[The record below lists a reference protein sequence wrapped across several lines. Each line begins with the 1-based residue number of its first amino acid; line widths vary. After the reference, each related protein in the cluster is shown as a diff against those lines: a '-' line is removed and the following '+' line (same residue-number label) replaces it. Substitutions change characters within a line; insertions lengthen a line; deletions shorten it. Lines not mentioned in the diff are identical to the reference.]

1 MVVAVRCPAEKCRKY
16 QMVEDSD
23 RGKTVNCLVC
33 GAPIRVPAENPP
45 SPPPPANPK
54 PLPRV

>member
-33 GAPIRVPAENPP
+33 GTPIRVPAAD
-45 SPPPPANPK
+45 SSKPPANPK
-54 PLPRV
+54 PPPRV